1 MASLRLPT
9 PQEHAEMLSALGS
22 LRQAL
27 PLNAA
32 QIQQFVERASIL
44 EVRRGEVTMSQGDP
58 PDYLYFVLS
67 GQLRA
72 SDTIPLRI
80 QGTTAPLSPR
90 RAQGGKQGTTAR
102 IQPRTLNHQVTHA
115 FVGEYGMLR
124 NEPRTATVDAISD
137 ARLAVWNQD
146 DFAWLMDL
154 NDEVRTYF
162 EAVYRQHVTRSDRS
176 FPGKQWDEV
185 VVYNGGKHLLQL
197 LSALIGPVF
206 LLVASACL
214 VVGLS
219 WVETP
224 AALVEIVAGL
234 PAAIGLAWAAFGYFD
249 WRNDEYIVTSKRVI
263 RIERLL
269 LYGEQWDEA
278 PLVRVQDVTVV
289 AHNWLQQAFDYSD
302 LCIKTAG
309 VGRIVFAGVRQADR
323 VRELIFQEQA
333 QARDRRV
340 ADDKSHIRAALA
352 HRIGPLAPPCE
363 APKGIG
369 TGRGL
374 SKTGDYRKAIPDY
387 RMAAADASVQP
398 SARFGEAEPH
408 RLPRLIDYLYPRLTV
423 VEGESI
429 AWRKHW
435 IVLLRKVMPPI
446 FLLGTTVALAVLALG
461 AQVDREYATVAAT
474 AAILAMAVALFWY
487 ILRYDDWHRDVYIV
501 TGNRIIDVE
510 SSALRLRG
518 ESRREGTFDA
528 VQNVTYSIPNFLSR
542 LLNLG
547 DVVIETAGTERT
559 FTFNSVFNPS
569 AVQQEIFNRW
579 DAHSEERRRR
589 ETENE
594 AQRLAEWIG
603 EYHELQ
609 QPPCPRGGRKVPEAG
624 NRGLPQFAA
633 ALKCDDSIGHEMLYR

>member
-1 MASLRLPT
+1 MTSLRLPT

-44 EVRRGEVTMSQGDP
+44 EVRRGEVTMSQGDR

-72 SDTIPLRI
+72 ADTT
-80 QGTTAPLSPR
+80 G
-90 RAQGGKQGTTAR
+90 
-102 IQPRTLNHQVTHA
+102 IQPRTLNYHVAHA
-115 FVGEYGMLR
+115 FVGECGMLR

-146 DFAWLMDL
+146 DFRWLMDL
-154 NDEVRTYF
+154 NDEVRTYL
-162 EAVYRQHVTRSDRS
+162 EAVYRQRVTRSDRS

-206 LLVASACL
+206 LLVASVCL

-219 WVETP
+219 WLETP

-234 PAAIGLAWAAFGYFD
+234 PAAIGLAWGVFGYFD
-249 WRNDEYIVTSKRVI
+249 WKNDEYIVTSKRVI

-289 AHNWLQQAFDYSD
+289 AHNWLQRAFDYSD
-302 LCIKTAG
+302 LSIKTAG
-309 VGRIVFAGVRQADR
+309 AGQIVFTGVRQADR

-340 ADDKSHIRAALA
+340 ANDKSHIRAALA
-352 HRIGPLAPPCE
+352 HKIG
-363 APKGIG
+363 
-369 TGRGL
+369 
-374 SKTGDYRKAIPDY
+374 KAIPDD
-387 RMAAADASVQP
+387 RTTAADASVQP

-435 IVLLRKVMPPI
+435 IILLRKVLPPI

-474 AAILAMAVALFWY
+474 AAVLAMAVALFWY

-609 QPPCPRGGRKVPEAG
+609 QPPCE
-624 NRGLPQFAA
+624 NRGLPQT
-633 ALKCDDSIGHEMLYR
+633 